1 MSTTLHTVHFSTAV
15 TFTSQVGISFV
26 NTTTSETASLVT
38 SLTLSPANIIEYD
51 VTWSVDPVPNDV
63 VEFRYAGGNY
73 VDGDAVPMA
82 DANLTVTNCL
92 N

>member
-1 MSTTLHTVHFSTAV
+1 MSTTLHTVQFSTAV

-38 SLTLSPANIIEYD
+38 SLTPSPASTIEYD
-51 VTWSVDPVPNDV
+51 VTWSLDPVDGDV

-73 VDGDAVPMA
+73 VDGEATPME
-82 DANLTVTNCL
+82 DIDFTLTNCSR
-92 N
+92 